1 MMHSSPSSHEKNPP
15 PNNQLFS
22 PYLNRIDSPLI
33 HPTYILS
40 LADAYQ
46 VESARKLNPLAESFG
61 TDFISGRRTE
71 ANNVSLSSLDPLA
84 DCFEPNHLADA
95 NLDTSSLSVS
105 SNTGILNPSVSIF
118 IPISEVLQGNC
129 IIQSQIHGDESEDV
143 HDITPCIFD
152 TETPDLSMYEDEILP
167 SNSTGVSNTLTFLTM
182 QEFGA
187 YAFIYMISLMIIGI
201 LSRSSTSV
209 SFSKPS
215 LLGENDT
222 ASGNDVRSIVD
233 IDINETDDP
242 KSLLQKLKAKNSDR
256 PVIAH
261 ININFL
267 NPKYEPLKDIIKDN
281 VDILLVSETKLD
293 DTFPDGQFFIEGYKE
308 PVRLDRNK
316 NGGGLLFFIHDDLN
330 SKEIKSH
337 KLTKK
342 QKESS
347 LN

>member
-1 MMHSSPSSHEKNPP
+1 MHSSLSSHEKSPP
-15 PNNQLFS
+15 PNNQLFR
-22 PYLNRIDSPLI
+22 PYLNHNDNPLV
-33 HPTYILS
+33 HPTFILS

-46 VESARKLNPLAESFG
+46 VESARKLNPLAESFE
-61 TDFISGRRTE
+61 TDFSSGKRIE
-71 ANNVSLSSLDPLA
+71 VNNVSLSLLDPFA
-84 DCFEPNHLADA
+84 DRFEPNHLDA
-95 NLDTSSLSVS
+95 NLDTSSLFVS
-105 SNTGILNPSVSIF
+105 SNTGILNPSVSIYM
-118 IPISEVLQGNC
+118 PTSEVLQGNC
-129 IIQSQIHGDESEDV
+129 IIQSQIHGDESVDV
-143 HDITPCIFD
+143 LNITPCVFD
-152 TETPDLSMYEDEILP
+152 TETPDLSMYEDEILQ

-182 QEFGA
+182 HEFGA

-209 SFSKPS
+209 TFSKPS

-222 ASGNDVRSIVD
+222 ASDNDARSIVD

-308 PVRLDRNK
+308 PIRLDRNK

-342 QKESS
+342 NRRN
-347 LN
+347 LH